1 MKTLKTS
8 EPVIPENLRAVPELK
23 EAIEKLDAAARAT
36 VKTEKVFLKKVGMT
50 VKHDGVCGYVTPIG
64 MVIDDGGQQNVDFLV
79 EDETWAAYTRG
90 EVTFDA
96 LCVVGID
103 VKFDAERDGWTMEV
117 VK

>member
-23 EAIEKLDAAARAT
+23 QAIEKLDAAARAS

-50 VKHDGVCGYVTPIG
+50 VNHDGVCGHVTPLGI
-64 MVIDDGGQQNVDFLV
+64 VIASTLRFFLV
-79 EDETWAAYTRG
+79 EDETWDAWVRG
-90 EVTFDA
+90 DVTFDA

-103 VKFDAERDGWTMEV
+103 VKFDEDRDGWTIEV